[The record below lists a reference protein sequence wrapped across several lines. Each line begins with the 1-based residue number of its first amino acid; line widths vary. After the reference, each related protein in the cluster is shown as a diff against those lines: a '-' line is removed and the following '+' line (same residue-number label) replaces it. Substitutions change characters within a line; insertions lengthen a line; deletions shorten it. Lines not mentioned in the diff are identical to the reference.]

1 MPTEFFSMNQ
11 TQLDRLLRLVNR
23 THDKLV
29 ILDKPTDSGAVLM
42 PLDQYEDLIEPTFD
56 DFDWDD
62 PISPVTPLAPF
73 ETTSE
78 QNDKSDAEDI
88 ARIITDTKP
97 EIIVPKKNVDEPVVV
112 PIDPTKIVGDSGA
125 TPNWNQANIA
135 PASESEDISDIPHD
149 EEEEKFYLEP
159 VE

>member
-11 TQLDRLLRLVNR
+11 TQLDRLLRLVNK

-29 ILDKPTDSGAVLM
+29 ILDKPTDSATVLM

-62 PISPVTPLAPF
+62 PMSPVAPLAPF
-73 ETTSE
+73 ETTPE
-78 QNDKSDAEDI
+78 QNDRSDAEDI
-88 ARIITDTKP
+88 AHTIMDTKP
-97 EIIVPKKNVDEPVVV
+97 EIIVPKKNVDEPVIV
-112 PIDPTKIVGDSGA
+112 PIDPTKSA
-125 TPNWNQANIA
+125 SETETAPHWNQANIV
-135 PASESEDISDIPHD
+135 PASESQDVSDIPHD